1 MKYINEAINEN
12 LKIERRRK
20 RNCIILLSFEV
31 FMNWVKKYLN
41 KKNLLKNLHV
51 KNKARLFLYKYFYF

>member
-20 RNCIILLSFEV
+20 RNCIILLYFE
-31 FMNWVKKYLN
+31 
-41 KKNLLKNLHV
+41 
-51 KNKARLFLYKYFYF
+51 FL